1 MTCRFAACM
10 CTAVYL
16 SVHICI
22 CLPVKCTNFSTFEL
36 RTCKYYT
43 VRWYEYMWNGCTNA
57 LYNLFIPAP
66 SNPRNITVTIVN
78 ATAVNIAW
86 IEPAI
91 TNGIIRNYRITIST
105 SDSRLV
111 LVTNHMDVTQLSAI
125 VDGLNHNTD
134 YVVNIT
140 AVTVRSGE
148 SEMAMFT
155 TRPRKFIP

>member
-1 MTCRFAACM
+1 
-10 CTAVYL
+10 
-16 SVHICI
+16 
-22 CLPVKCTNFSTFEL
+22 
-36 RTCKYYT
+36 
-43 VRWYEYMWNGCTNA
+43 
-57 LYNLFIPAP
+57 
-66 SNPRNITVTIVN
+66 VTIVN